1 MTPSQSNYDVLV
13 VGAGPAGCVTAMAHA
28 QRGAKVLLLEAEP
41 AAAGRFAGEWLHT
54 AGVDVLDAL
63 RLGHLESAR
72 ARSGYGFV
80 IVPDDGGAPIEM
92 PYRRGVALT
101 GEHRALVGALREAA
115 QGHAD
120 IEVCVGLRAVKI
132 DGHSVRLEAK
142 KTGGSYEVS
151 AGRIVG
157 ADGRRSTVRRSMG
170 LPDQSDVIS
179 SMAAVELRDVAL
191 PTEGFGHL
199 FLGGPGPA
207 LFYRISDDAI
217 RGCLDVPLACGA
229 EARTRNFL
237 WEGFA
242 PALPGPLRDALRD
255 SFERDSTVWAVNR
268 FRPRS
273 VFGRGHVALVGD
285 AVGHVHPMTAAGM
298 TLGLL
303 DGYTLA
309 QSDSIEEYANRRRS
323 YVPELLSNAL
333 YHCFRREDESATT
346 LRRALLA
353 TLRSDRAERLR
364 TMDILASA
372 DTRRR
377 TFGTAFLRVAAQAM
391 GTMVTET
398 TSTGNLRRL
407 PKTVAGLVEWMQWP
421 AALAVPSMLDRRVR
435 AQSSTTHP
443 IPQFASM
450 VPTAARV
457 EAPEPTSRTRP
468 RDVSV
473 AEALESGSSALLRR
487 LELQDTSIDSVTG
500 DDLTFGALEAMQAL
514 LMVDMSPGTAARM
527 TLSRRRLAK
536 DGVPRL
542 LATTADSANLA
553 KLIAI
558 LFGGPTWGEAA
569 VTELAE
575 GVRVLLDCQ
584 RASGAFGRHPSGSDE
599 SMAHTAMATTAL
611 VGLLE
616 RRPEGTDADVEG
628 ALDRAVAWVRKRQ
641 HSDGFWGPEN
651 DLTSELC
658 TTAQALEVLSG
669 WGSGA
674 TDPAV
679 RRGLGWLM
687 ERLRAFGDDQTD
699 GGEYTEQGNVPLH
712 AWADAV
718 YGVVEIGN
726 RPSEAGSAVVQHLAE
741 QLVNAGELELGQ
753 ETVAATVRAL
763 ASLDVRRRERP
774 RRKPRRV
781 TSTQRRLDS
790 PITESHS
797 EDWNFCKRSLAEV
810 SRTFARPIALL
821 SPNLEVAVSLGYLLC
836 RIADTIE
843 DHANLPIEQRDDLF
857 RRFLGVL
864 DGVQPPTRLEEGFRE
879 IAGDNAEL
887 QLGRSASRV
896 FRVFDTLDEATKS
909 TTRRWIP
916 EMARGMSLYTHRTPG
931 TDGIA
936 ALHTVTDLERYCY
949 YVAGTVGHFLTDLFV
964 DAAVLDPT
972 GAKAIALRDEAENFA
987 CGLQL
992 TNILKDVTDDHARG
1006 VCFLPAVECHRQG
1019 FSPSELA
1026 DPSVRRRAHA
1036 AVRPLFQIARQRLD
1050 GALRYALL
1058 IPPNETAIRLFC
1070 LLPLWMAA
1078 RTLVLA
1084 EGNDAM
1090 FVPGVP
1096 VKIAR
1101 SEVEGLIAACM
1112 RDVADDQALQEGYE
1126 RLYERRVA
1134 AAAG

>member
-13 VGAGPAGCVTAMAHA
+13 VGAGPAGCVTAIAHA

-63 RLGHLESAR
+63 RLGHLENAR

-101 GEHRALVGALREAA
+101 GEHRALVGALRDAA
-115 QGHAD
+115 EDHAD
-120 IEVCVGLRAVKI
+120 IELLVGLRAVKI
-132 DGHSVRLEAK
+132 DGHCVRLEAK
-142 KTGGSYEVS
+142 KTGGSFEVS

-157 ADGRRSTVRRSMG
+157 ADGRRSTVRRSLG
-170 LPDQSDVIS
+170 LADRSDVIS
-179 SMAAVELRDVAL
+179 SMAAVELRDVSL

-207 LFYRISDDAI
+207 LFYRISDDAV
-217 RGCLDVPLACGA
+217 RGCLDVPLACGP
-229 EARTRNFL
+229 EARTRDFL

-242 PALPGPLRDALRD
+242 PVLPASLRHALRD
-255 SFERDSTVWAVNR
+255 SFERDSTIWAVNR

-273 VFGRGHVALVGD
+273 EFGRGHVALVGD

-309 QSDSIEEYANRRRS
+309 QSASIEQYAAQRRS

-353 TLRSDRAERLR
+353 TLRTDPEERVR
-364 TMDILASA
+364 TMDILSSA

-377 TFGTAFLRVAAQAM
+377 TFGTAFLRVAAQAV
-391 GTMVTET
+391 TSMVSET
-398 TSTGNLRRL
+398 TTTGNFGRL

-443 IPQFASM
+443 IPQFASI
-450 VPTAARV
+450 VRTAAPV
-457 EAPEPTSRTRP
+457 EAPERETRSKQ

-473 AEALESGSSALLRR
+473 AEALERGSSLLLRR
-487 LELQDTSIDSVTG
+487 LETQDTVDSTV
-500 DDLTFGALEAMQAL
+500 DELSPAALDGMRAL

-536 DGVPRL
+536 EGIPRL
-542 LATTADSANLA
+542 MESGADSASLSQ
-553 KLIAI
+553 LLAI

-569 VTELAE
+569 VTSLPE

-584 RASGAFGRHPSGSDE
+584 RPSGAFGKHPDGSDE
-599 SMAHTAMATTAL
+599 SLALTATASTAL
-611 VGLLE
+611 VGLLD

-628 ALDRAVAWVRKRQ
+628 ALDQAVAWVRTQQ
-641 HSDGFWGPEN
+641 HPEGSWGGH
-651 DLTSELC
+651 DLASRLSG
-658 TTAQALEVLSG
+658 TAQALEILSA

-687 ERLRAFGDDQTD
+687 ERLRCFGDAESGAD
-699 GGEYTEQGNVPLH
+699 GGITTAPLH

-726 RPSEAGSAVVQHLAE
+726 RSSEAGSAVIQHLAE
-741 QLVNAGELELGQ
+741 WL
-753 ETVAATVRAL
+753 AADEIDSSWSTAAAVRAL
-763 ASLDVRRRERP
+763 ACLDVRRRERP

-797 EDWNFCKRSLAEV
+797 EDWAFCKQSLLEV

-821 SPNLEVAVSLGYLLC
+821 PPRLEVAVSLGYLLC

-843 DHANLPIEQRDDLF
+843 DHPSLPIEQRDDLF

-864 DGVQPPTRLEEGFRE
+864 ERGDSPTTLEEGFRA
-879 IAGDNAEL
+879 IADDNAEL
-887 QLGRSASRV
+887 SLGRSAGRV
-896 FRVFDTLDEATKS
+896 FRVFDTLDEATQA

-916 EMARGMSLYTHRTPG
+916 EMARGMSLYTHRNAG
-931 TDGIA
+931 ADGIA

-972 GAKAIALRDEAENFA
+972 GGKAIALRDEAENFA

-992 TNILKDVTDDHARG
+992 TNILKDVTDDHSRG

-1019 FSPSELA
+1019 FSPAELA

-1036 AVRPLFQIARQRLD
+1036 AVEPLFRIARQRLD

-1058 IPPNETAIRLFC
+1058 IPPSETAIRLFC
-1070 LLPLWMAA
+1070 VLPLWMAA

-1090 FVPGVP
+1090 FIPGVP

-1101 SEVEGLIAACM
+1101 TEVESLIATCM
-1112 RDVADDQALQEGYE
+1112 RDVADDDALQEGYA
-1126 RLYERRVA
+1126 RLYERSVEAVA
-1134 AAAG
+1134 G